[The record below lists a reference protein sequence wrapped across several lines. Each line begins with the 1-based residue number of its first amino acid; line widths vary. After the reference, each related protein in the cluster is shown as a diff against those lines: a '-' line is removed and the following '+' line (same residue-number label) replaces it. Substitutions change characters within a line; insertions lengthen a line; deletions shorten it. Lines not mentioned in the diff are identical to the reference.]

1 MRFLRK
7 FNELEVRGIIEDIE
21 DILLEV
27 KDIGF
32 YPYLDEINGG
42 YLDPSIAHINNIK
55 VEQIRINIE
64 HNPSLDDYSDPFH
77 FSDIED
83 CVHRLIDYMASIGYH
98 DFIYKDIYTDFN
110 SHSKS
115 SKHFPDGEPNILP
128 QSEEIASVVRLIF
141 FR

>member
-42 YLDPSIAHINNIK
+42 ISIPQLHILI
-55 VEQIRINIE
+55 I
-64 HNPSLDDYSDPFH
+64 L
-77 FSDIED
+77 
-83 CVHRLIDYMASIGYH
+83 RLN
-98 DFIYKDIYTDFN
+98 K
-110 SHSKS
+110 
-115 SKHFPDGEPNILP
+115 
-128 QSEEIASVVRLIF
+128 
-141 FR
+141 